1 MRVVVFRLIVA
12 LALLAPAWG
21 LHTVAH
27 AQSASVG
34 VPVTAP
40 PPPPPN
46 PAPIDPTLQRW
57 MSAAPLQL
65 LPIIVEL
72 RPLPVSSP
80 GPAPSRTNEA
90 LAQYG
95 VTLLAQYGLPVGG
108 LAIIDSAAG
117 FANAAGITS
126 ISLDPQVAYIHV
138 DSLIRPT
145 DITDGRISLSA
156 AYPRAIN
163 ADRVWQRATI
173 GSGIGVAV
181 LDSGVNPDVDLTQPT
196 NRLVAAV
203 NFAGDRAGLADAGGH
218 GTHIA
223 GTVGGDGF
231 GSNGEYIGV
240 APGANVIDVRVLN
253 RTGSGR
259 ISSVVRGIEWVIAH
273 RNQYNIRLINLSL
286 GMPALPSYRL
296 NPLDAAAEI
305 AWMRGVAVVAAVGNG
320 GPSSGTVVAPGDD
333 PYVLTVGATDDRG
346 TAGIN
351 DDILASFS
359 SWGTPAGSTSKPDVV
374 APGRRIVALRAPG
387 SYLDTHYPD
396 RVTPARTGAS
406 YFRLSGTSMATAV
419 MTGAAALILQQ
430 QPTLSPDRLKA
441 LAMSTT
447 QSYGW
452 AAGSAAVPAPDPR
465 ADGSGLVEVLAASY
479 SGHGR
484 HESQQREPLV
494 RQSFRPADSV
504 ARTLYPI
511 LFGSPLTWKDPNYLG
526 IDWRSLNWTNL
537 GWDNLAWDNL
547 GWDNLGWD
555 NLAWDNL
562 GWDNLGWDN
571 LAWDN
576 LGWDNLAWDNLGWDS
591 GKLD

>member
-1 MRVVVFRLIVA
+1 M
-12 LALLAPAWG
+12 
-21 LHTVAH
+21 
-27 AQSASVG
+27 
-34 VPVTAP
+34 
-40 PPPPPN
+40 
-46 PAPIDPTLQRW
+46 
-57 MSAAPLQL
+57 MSATPLQL

-72 RPLPVSSP
+72 RPLPVP
-80 GPAPSRTNEA
+80 ALGPVPTRTNEL

-95 VTLLAQYGLPVGG
+95 MVLLTQYGLPVGG

-126 ISLDPQVAYIHV
+126 ISLDPQVAFIHA

-145 DITDGRISLSA
+145 DVTDGRISLSA

-163 ADRVWQRATI
+163 ADRVWQKGTTGA
-173 GSGIGVAV
+173 GVGVAV
-181 LDSGVNPDVDLTQPT
+181 LDSGITPDVDLTQPT
-196 NRLVAAV
+196 NRLVATV
-203 NFAGDRAGLADAGGH
+203 NFAGDRGGMADAGGH

-253 RTGSGR
+253 RNGSGR
-259 ISSVVRGIEWVIAH
+259 ISSVVRGIEWAIAH

-286 GMPALPSYRL
+286 GMTALPSYKL
-296 NPLDAAAEI
+296 NPLDAAVEI

-320 GPSSGTVVAPGDD
+320 GPNSGTVVAPGDD

-351 DDILASFS
+351 DDIWASFS
-359 SWGTPAGSTSKPDVV
+359 SWGTPADSTSKPDVV

-396 RVTPARTGAS
+396 RVTPARSGAT

-419 MTGAAALILQQ
+419 MTGTAALILAQ
-430 QPTLSPDRLKA
+430 QPSLNPDRLKA

-447 QSYGW
+447 QGYGW

-465 ADGSGLVEVLAASY
+465 ADGSGLIDALAASY
-479 SGHGR
+479 SGLNVGGDDGGGHGR
-484 HESQQREPLV
+484 HGSQQRQPLA
-494 RQSFRPADSV
+494 RQTFRPADSV

-511 LFGSPLTWKDPNYLG
+511 IYGSPLTWKDPNYLG
-526 IDWRSLNWTNL
+526 IGWGSLNWTNL
-537 GWDNLAWDNL
+537 GWDNLAWDNLAWDNL

-555 NLAWDNL
+555 NLGWDNL
-562 GWDNLGWDN
+562 GWDNLGWD
-571 LAWDN
+571 
-576 LGWDNLAWDNLGWDS
+576 S